1 MLREFHAAEAEQ
13 LDEAA
18 VETIGSLV
26 ECCVCDE
33 GPENAPAKVASAPA
47 ASATA
52 APKVPVELPK
62 GASSTPVEVKNVLH
76 LPSSGPSVKSKTAHA
91 DSDDEEPQVEEIV

>member
-1 MLREFHAAEAEQ
+1 MLREFHAAEGDQ

-18 VETIGSLV
+18 IETIGSLV

-33 GPENAPAKVASAPA
+33 GPENAPPKALPAPA
-47 ASATA
+47 SSPA
-52 APKVPVELPK
+52 APKIPVELPK
-62 GASSTPVEVKNVLH
+62 GPSSTPVEVKNILH
-76 LPSSGPSVKSKTAHA
+76 LPSGNSAPKKKSEIY